1 MIKFSGYFPGWNTC
15 KGCGGRLL
23 KAGNTLRHRAGR
35 KKSHDLVLRKK
46 EEASQSEYDDYELAN
61 IARGFCPDGCCRPDD
76 EELKESEL
84 RRVA

>member
-46 EEASQSEYDDYELAN
+46 EEASQSE
-61 IARGFCPDGCCRPDD
+61 
-76 EELKESEL
+76 S
-84 RRVA
+84 